1 MSSLITQRIQD
12 DFVFLAI
19 TDAKFLSI
27 VRNSVKP
34 RHFSSRVTED
44 IINLCYSY
52 YDQFKTAPGDHFHDE
67 VVRFLDGKD
76 NDKSSPYIEYLKRL
90 QEMDPPNKDYVTSRI
105 SEFVRAREFEDAAI
119 KFVGLTKEGKYDAA
133 RDLMQVAL
141 KSGIQREE
149 VGLKYLSVSTPT
161 YYTGESDG
169 NEFLMPLGINELDDQ
184 LPRGLRRT
192 DFVCLLGNFKG
203 GKSWFCSFLGKEG
216 MLRGLKVLHISHE
229 NSAED
234 TEMRYDMSF
243 GGLKSYGDEY
253 AEVEDLDDSG
263 NVISR
268 ENIRVGTVFEKDRV
282 IQIRKKVRRFGGELI
297 IKKYPMGFCTMD
309 EIRRYL
315 DYLETF
321 EGFTPDIILNDYV
334 EKMRLSSDD
343 NRRNE
348 IDNIYVQSKGI
359 ADERKLLMV
368 TVSQSTREAQ
378 EKKVLG
384 KKDFAEDIRKLG
396 NVDLAIGISRTK
408 IQSSQNRMQAIILA
422 NRHGPQ
428 DFGCVLATN
437 FNIGQFCLRSWPLKL
452 HDDQSDDH
460 N

>member
-1 MSSLITQRIQD
+1 MDNYITQRIQD
-12 DFVFLAI
+12 DFVFLSI
-19 TDAKFLSI
+19 TDAKFLSL

-34 RHFSSRVTED
+34 RHFSSKITED
-44 IINLCYSY
+44 IINVCYSY
-52 YDQFKTAPGDHFHDE
+52 YDQFKTSPGDHFRDE
-67 VVRFLDGKD
+67 IVRFLDGKD
-76 NDKSSPYIEYLKRL
+76 NDKRSPYIEYLERL
-90 QEMDPPNKDYVTSRI
+90 QKMDPPNKDYVISRI
-105 SEFVRAREFEDAAI
+105 NEFVRTREFEDAAI
-119 KFVGLTKEGKYDAA
+119 KFVNLTKNGKYDEA
-133 RDLMQVAL
+133 RNLMYSAL
-141 KSGIQREE
+141 KSGIQKEE
-149 VGLKYLSVSTPT
+149 VGLKYLSVNTPT
-161 YYTGESDG
+161 YYAGEGDG
-169 NEFLMPLGINELDDQ
+169 NEYLMPLGIDELDSK

-216 MLRGLKVLHISHE
+216 ILRGLNVLHISHE

-253 AEVEDLDDSG
+253 AELEDIDDEG

-268 ENIRVGTVFEKDRV
+268 EKVKVGSVFDKNRVM
-282 IQIRKKVRRFGGELI
+282 QIRKRVRRFGGQLI

-321 EGFTPDIILNDYV
+321 ENFTPDIILNDYV
-334 EKMRLSSDD
+334 EKMKLSTDES
-343 NRRNE
+343 RRNE

-368 TVSQSTREAQ
+368 TVSQSTRDAQ

-437 FNIGQFCLRSWPLKL
+437 FNIGQFHIKSWKLKMPG
-452 HDDQSDDH
+452 DDYDE
-460 N
+460 